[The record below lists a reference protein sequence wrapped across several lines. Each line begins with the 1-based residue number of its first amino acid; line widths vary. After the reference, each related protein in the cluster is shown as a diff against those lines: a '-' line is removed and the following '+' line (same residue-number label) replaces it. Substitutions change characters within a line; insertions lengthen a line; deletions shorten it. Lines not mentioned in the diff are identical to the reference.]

1 MEPLHEIK
9 MVGINL
15 LNMTDVKLKDSTIPI
30 KPMYLKIILT
40 SGLFVITTIISLLP
54 LKCIALAR
62 RGSMRRKRRFQKAI
76 SLSSC
81 FAGGVF
87 LGACFLDLLP
97 DVQETLSGA
106 LKDLGVE
113 TEFPV
118 PEFIMIY
125 GLFIVLVTEQLVMTY
140 QERGLGPSIGHG
152 HSHGG
157 PRIVPADV
165 PENVPEHPDPYET
178 INERGSL
185 LPPRRE
191 SQGYGT
197 YTSTREKTISTQ
209 HEDSGSVDYS
219 HSHAHHHHNGSSND
233 NHHHHRH
240 HHNEQLSDQHSALRA
255 FLLMMALS
263 LHSLFEGLAL
273 GLLKSNETI
282 VNVFAALVLHK
293 LVMGFSLGLNL
304 VQSNLSLCSIIGSIM
319 FFSVT
324 SPLGASV
331 GIVFADQYHTP
342 LAGFIAGSFQAVA
355 CGTFLYVTFFEVLPH
370 EMNAGGDRILK
381 VLSIILGFSL
391 IAVMISLLPEAPDE

>member
-9 MVGINL
+9 LVGMNL
-15 LNMTDVKLKDSTIPI
+15 LNMTDVKLNDSTIPI

-40 SGLFVITTIISLLP
+40 SGLFLITTFISLLP
-54 LKCIALAR
+54 LKCMALAR
-62 RGSMRRKRRFQKAI
+62 RGSKQRKRHFQKAI

-97 DVQETLSGA
+97 DVQETLFGA

-125 GLFIVLVTEQLVMTY
+125 GLFIVLVTEQLVMAY
-140 QERGLGPSIGHG
+140 QEGGLGPSIGHG
-152 HSHGG
+152 HSHEC
-157 PRIVPADV
+157 PRIVIADV
-165 PENVPEHPDPYET
+165 PKKDPEHLNPCET
-178 INERGSL
+178 VNERGSL
-185 LPPRRE
+185 LPPRKE
-191 SQGYGT
+191 SQSYGT
-197 YTSTREKTISTQ
+197 YITMPEKTISAKD
-209 HEDSGSVDYS
+209 EDSGSGDYS
-219 HSHAHHHHNGSSND
+219 HSHAHHHHNGSND

-255 FLLMMALS
+255 FLLMLSLS

-282 VNVFAALVLHK
+282 VNVFAALILHK

-319 FFSVT
+319 LFSVA

-342 LAGFIAGSFQAVA
+342 LAGLVAGLLQAVA

-391 IAVMISLLPEAPDE
+391 IAVMISLVPEAPDE